1 VDRGTNQSGRYLS
14 EETIFFSSGTTVV
27 NNVNI
32 IIPVYN
38 EAENIRR
45 AIEGI
50 EAVVTMP
57 HTIAVVYDTE
67 EDTTIPVVQ
76 DMQKTLHGIELVKNK
91 YGRGPLNAIKTG
103 LEAASGTYAL
113 VTMADLS
120 DPPEVMNT
128 LYEKAEAE
136 HADIVCASRYMKGGK
151 QTGGPLVK
159 GCLSRIAGLTMHYF
173 AKLPTHDA
181 TNSFKLYRVS
191 FLKTQTIESSGG
203 FELGIELVAKA
214 FAQGYKIAE
223 TPTTWTDRDAGK
235 SNFHLF
241 RWLKNYIH
249 WYIYI
254 FTARQK
260 GFLRYA
266 PRFVFYA
273 ASGGLCALLNW
284 TVFYALYY
292 AAHISYLK
300 AAAGAFVLSTTANYV
315 LCTIIF
321 KSKGR
326 RKSAEYI
333 LVLLASAVALLIDLG
348 VMYALIEY
356 LHFSPMIAKILG
368 TGTAF
373 FFNYTT
379 RQFFIFSSEHK

>member
-1 VDRGTNQSGRYLS
+1 
-14 EETIFFSSGTTVV
+14 
-27 NNVNI
+27 
-32 IIPVYN
+32 VYN
-38 EAENIRR
+38 EAKNIRR
-45 AIEGI
+45 AIERI

-67 EDTTIPVVQ
+67 EDTTIPVVR
-76 DMQKTLHGIELVKNK
+76 DIQKVLHGIDLVKNK

-159 GCLSRIAGLTMHYF
+159 GFLSRIAGLTLHYF
-173 AKLPTHDA
+173 AKLPIHDA

-235 SNFHLF
+235 SNFRLSK
-241 RWLKNYIH
+241 WLKNYIH

-254 FTARQK
+254 FTR
-260 GFLRYA
+260 R
-266 PRFVFYA
+266 
-273 ASGGLCALLNW
+273 
-284 TVFYALYY
+284 
-292 AAHISYLK
+292 
-300 AAAGAFVLSTTANYV
+300 
-315 LCTIIF
+315 IIN
-321 KSKGR
+321 K
-326 RKSAEYI
+326 
-333 LVLLASAVALLIDLG
+333 
-348 VMYALIEY
+348 
-356 LHFSPMIAKILG
+356 
-368 TGTAF
+368 
-373 FFNYTT
+373 
-379 RQFFIFSSEHK
+379 

>member
-1 VDRGTNQSGRYLS
+1 LQPNIKIVSG
-14 EETIFFSSGTTVV
+14 SGKAAM
-27 NNVNI
+27 NKVNI

-45 AIEGI
+45 AVERI
-50 EAVVTMP
+50 EAAVTMP
-57 HTIAVVYDTE
+57 HAIAVVYDTE
-67 EDTTIPVVQ
+67 EDTTLPVVR
-76 DMQKTLHGIELVKNK
+76 DMQKTVQGIELLKNK

-103 LEAASGTYAL
+103 LEAASGAYAL

-120 DPPEVMNT
+120 DPPEVMNA

-136 HADIVCASRYMKGGK
+136 HADIVCASRYMKDGK
-151 QTGGPLVK
+151 QTGGPLIK
-159 GCLSRIAGLTMHYF
+159 GWLSRIAGITLHYF

-214 FAQGYKIAE
+214 FAGGYKIAE
-223 TPTTWTDRDAGK
+223 TPTTWTDRVEGK
-235 SNFHLF
+235 SNFRLF

-254 FTARQK
+254 FAARQK
-260 GFLRYA
+260 GLLRYT

-273 ASGGLCALLNW
+273 ASGGVCALINW
-284 TVFYALYY
+284 TFFYALHYT
-292 AAHISYLK
+292 AHIPYLK
-300 AAAGAFVLSTTANYV
+300 AAAGAFVLSATANYA
-315 LCTIIF
+315 LCTLIF
-321 KSKGR
+321 KSKGQ
-326 RKSAEYI
+326 RKLTEYI
-333 LVLLASAVALLIDLG
+333 LVLAASAAALLIDLG
-348 VMYALIEY
+348 VMYALIERFR
-356 LHFSPMIAKILG
+356 FSPMIAKIPG

-373 FFNYTT
+373 LFNYTAW
-379 RQFFIFSSEHK
+379 QFFIFSPEHK